1 MEVTDLKA
9 PEPVQGRPPWQ
20 DPQWLAAA
28 EDWID
33 AECARAAMERTGP
46 ARARA
51 RPYSVVARVPT
62 DGGTV
67 WFKASPPAGRFEP
80 ALLVA
85 LAAWQRDLRIAPLA
99 RALTWGRLFPCYL
112 GHPGPGVHSAR
123 ALAAMLEPD
132 PLGAGDLACR
142 PGGATVRSDER
153 FWPREPRTGGP
164 IPFPVPAGLHQR
176 RPRGMSEGST
186 MTAATGAGEFASE
199 TEPFRRE
206 LLAHC
211 YRMIGSPDEAE
222 DLVQETYL
230 RAWRSYGT
238 FEGRSSLRSW
248 LYRIATNVCL
258 TALEQRGRRALPTGL
273 GGPAD
278 DPDAPVT
285 PAGAGQSWLE
295 PIPDAR
301 VVPDAADPAE
311 VVLAGEGLRLALI
324 ASLQYLAPR
333 QRAVLVLREVLGF
346 PAAEVAEMLGVSNA
360 AVKSALQRGRARLG
374 EVAPAPG
381 RLVEPSD
388 PRAREQLALYIAGF
402 ENADLTALEKAL
414 RADAEI
420 EMVGTLT
427 WFSGRV
433 TCLRYL
439 ARVVGQ
445 PGDYLMTPTLA
456 NGQPAAAAYQ
466 RGDDGRYRAF
476 GLGVLTVTGDGI
488 AKITVFGGGA
498 RLVEA
503 FGLPAV
509 ADR

>member
-1 MEVTDLKA
+1 
-9 PEPVQGRPPWQ
+9 
-20 DPQWLAAA
+20 
-28 EDWID
+28 
-33 AECARAAMERTGP
+33 
-46 ARARA
+46 
-51 RPYSVVARVPT
+51 
-62 DGGTV
+62 
-67 WFKASPPAGRFEP
+67 
-80 ALLVA
+80 
-85 LAAWQRDLRIAPLA
+85 
-99 RALTWGRLFPCYL
+99 
-112 GHPGPGVHSAR
+112 
-123 ALAAMLEPD
+123 
-132 PLGAGDLACR
+132 
-142 PGGATVRSDER
+142 
-153 FWPREPRTGGP
+153 
-164 IPFPVPAGLHQR
+164 
-176 RPRGMSEGST
+176 
-186 MTAATGAGEFASE
+186 MTAATGEGEFARE

-211 YRMIGSPDEAE
+211 YRMIGSLDEAE

-248 LYRIATNVCL
+248 LYRIATNACL

-278 DPDAPVT
+278 DPDAPVA
-285 PAGAGQSWLE
+285 PAGAGVSWLE

-311 VVLAGEGLRLALI
+311 IVMAGEGLRLALI

-333 QRAVLVLREVLGF
+333 QRAVLLLREVLGF
-346 PAAEVAEMLGVSNA
+346 PAAEVAEMLGVSVA

-374 EVAPAPG
+374 EAAPAPG

-402 ENADLTALEKAL
+402 ENADLAALEKAL

-445 PGDYLMTPTLA
+445 PGDYLMTPTMA

-476 GLGVLTVTGDGI
+476 GLGVLTVTGNGI

-509 ADR
+509 RNR

>member
-1 MEVTDLKA
+1 
-9 PEPVQGRPPWQ
+9 
-20 DPQWLAAA
+20 
-28 EDWID
+28 
-33 AECARAAMERTGP
+33 
-46 ARARA
+46 
-51 RPYSVVARVPT
+51 
-62 DGGTV
+62 
-67 WFKASPPAGRFEP
+67 
-80 ALLVA
+80 
-85 LAAWQRDLRIAPLA
+85 
-99 RALTWGRLFPCYL
+99 
-112 GHPGPGVHSAR
+112 
-123 ALAAMLEPD
+123 
-132 PLGAGDLACR
+132 
-142 PGGATVRSDER
+142 
-153 FWPREPRTGGP
+153 
-164 IPFPVPAGLHQR
+164 
-176 RPRGMSEGST
+176 

-211 YRMIGSPDEAE
+211 YRMIGSLDEAE

-248 LYRIATNVCL
+248 LYRIATNACL

-278 DPDAPVT
+278 DPDAPAT
-285 PAGAGQSWLE
+285 PAGAGVSWLE

-311 VVLAGEGLRLALI
+311 VVMAGEGLRLALI

-333 QRAVLVLREVLGF
+333 QRAILVLREVLGF
-346 PAAEVAEMLGVSNA
+346 PAAEVAEMLGVSVA

-374 EVAPAPG
+374 EAAPAPG

>member
-1 MEVTDLKA
+1 
-9 PEPVQGRPPWQ
+9 
-20 DPQWLAAA
+20 
-28 EDWID
+28 
-33 AECARAAMERTGP
+33 
-46 ARARA
+46 
-51 RPYSVVARVPT
+51 
-62 DGGTV
+62 
-67 WFKASPPAGRFEP
+67 
-80 ALLVA
+80 
-85 LAAWQRDLRIAPLA
+85 
-99 RALTWGRLFPCYL
+99 
-112 GHPGPGVHSAR
+112 
-123 ALAAMLEPD
+123 
-132 PLGAGDLACR
+132 
-142 PGGATVRSDER
+142 
-153 FWPREPRTGGP
+153 
-164 IPFPVPAGLHQR
+164 
-176 RPRGMSEGST
+176 
-186 MTAATGAGEFASE
+186 MTTATGAGEFASE

-211 YRMIGSPDEAE
+211 YRMIGSLDEAE
-222 DLVQETYL
+222 DLVQETFL

-248 LYRIATNVCL
+248 LYRIATNACL

-285 PAGAGQSWLE
+285 PAGAGVSWLE

-311 VVLAGEGLRLALI
+311 VVMAGEGLRLALI

-346 PAAEVAEMLGVSNA
+346 PAAEVAEMLGVSTA

-374 EVAPAPG
+374 EAAPAPG

-402 ENADLTALEKAL
+402 ENADLAALEKAL

-420 EMVGTLT
+420 EMVGTMT
-427 WFSGRV
+427 WFSGRI

-445 PGDYLMTPTLA
+445 PGDYLMTPTAA
-456 NGQPAAAAYQ
+456 NGQPAAAAYR

-476 GLGVLTVTGDGI
+476 GLGVLTVTADGI

-509 ADR
+509 GDR